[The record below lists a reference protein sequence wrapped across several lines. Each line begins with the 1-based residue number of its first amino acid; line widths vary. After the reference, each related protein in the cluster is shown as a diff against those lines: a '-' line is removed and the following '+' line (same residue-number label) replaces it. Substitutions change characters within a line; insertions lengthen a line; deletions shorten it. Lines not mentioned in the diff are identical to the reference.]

1 MSRSKLVELLKNHG
15 VRARE
20 ANGQIL
26 AYDLYQDESGTVH
39 ERIVSIRP
47 SKGAVLAFLGY

>member
-1 MSRSKLVELLKNHG
+1 MSRSRLVELLKDHG
-15 VRARE
+15 VRAFERG
-20 ANGQIL
+20 GQIL
-26 AYDLYQDESGTVH
+26 AYDLYSDESGTVH